1 MHLDKFN
8 RSVFDSNDLI
18 TLIYQGRSNEFAK
31 LVVDLDE
38 EIEKFQTLS
47 NITFNQQDSVEDL
60 ANQSNWIMP
69 DEYKNLNIEEYIL
82 SLAPP
87 WDPDDSRVKMELEEF
102 RSRNM
107 LDLLRWL
114 KYFVDTCRDNNIV
127 WGVGRGSSVA
137 SYVLFLLGVHK
148 INSIKYNLDF
158 SEFMR

>member
-1 MHLDKFN
+1 MQLDKFN
-8 RSVFDSNDLI
+8 RSVFDSDDLI
-18 TLIYQGRSNEFAK
+18 TLIYQGRSNEFSK

-38 EIEKFQTLS
+38 EIEKFQSLS
-47 NITFNQQDSVEDL
+47 NIKFNQQDSIEDS
-60 ANQSNWIMP
+60 ANQNNWIMP

-82 SLAPP
+82 NLSPP
-87 WDPDDSRVKMELEEF
+87 WDPDDSRVRMELEEF

-114 KYFVDTCRDNNIV
+114 KYFVDTCRNNNIV

>member
-114 KYFVDTCRDNNIV
+114 KYFVDTCKDNNIV